1 MRHALASAPAVEPP
15 ASQLAAYVAYL
26 DRAGHGNPAY
36 EQAARSFVRRWPDPQ
51 AWAAHPLSARLRA
64 NSSTPP
70 VHHVLDGD
78 PTAAAGLRL
87 SGGASTARCCLK

>member
-15 ASQLAAYVAYL
+15 ASQLAAYVGVSGPR
-26 DRAGHGNPAY
+26 RAR
-36 EQAARSFVRRWPDPQ
+36 QS
-51 AWAAHPLSARLRA
+51 RLRTGGA
-64 NSSTPP
+64 VVRAALAGSAGVGGAPVVGAAAGEQLDPP